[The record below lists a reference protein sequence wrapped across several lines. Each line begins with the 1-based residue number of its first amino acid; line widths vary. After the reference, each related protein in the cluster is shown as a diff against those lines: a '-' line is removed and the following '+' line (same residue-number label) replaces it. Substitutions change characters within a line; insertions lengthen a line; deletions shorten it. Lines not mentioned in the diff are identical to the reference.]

1 MSKKNTV
8 KKAALE
14 LKEPAV
20 VTQPEAVTTAPAA
33 EVKNM
38 SKRVVRG
45 HKYDGRDI
53 DLSKLTQKLVV
64 GDISPK
70 PPRGNG
76 RPSVMY
82 RIFTLVAQTPNAVMG
97 ELIQTIIDRSPEFTT
112 HPSPYTHKDKLEAL
126 WVRDYLKGMI
136 IKGHLKVAE

>member
-1 MSKKNTV
+1 MSKKNTA
-8 KKAALE
+8 KKPEAPKVEAQ
-14 LKEPAV
+14 V
-20 VTQPEAVTTAPAA
+20 VTQPETVTEAPAA
-33 EVKNM
+33 EVKSM
-38 SKRVVRG
+38 GKRVVRG

-64 GDISPK
+64 GDFSPK
-70 PPRGNG
+70 PPRGTG

-82 RIFTLVAQTPNAVMG
+82 RIYTLVAQTPNAVMG

-112 HPSPYTHKDKLEAL
+112 HPSPYTHKEKLEAL

-136 IKGHLKVAE
+136 TKGHLKVVD